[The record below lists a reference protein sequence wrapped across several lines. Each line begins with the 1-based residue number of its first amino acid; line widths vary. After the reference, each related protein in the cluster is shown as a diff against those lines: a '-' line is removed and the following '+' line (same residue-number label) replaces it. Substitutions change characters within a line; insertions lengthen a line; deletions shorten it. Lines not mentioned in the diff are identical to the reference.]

1 MPVYRDKQRDTWYVS
16 YSFKDL
22 PTGSFKHK
30 TKRGFKT
37 AKAAKEWER
46 QAYGQNQVSR
56 PKTFEDVV
64 TEWETNNQASQES
77 RRHYTEH
84 IKFRTGSIN
93 QKRIDDISVQDL
105 ILWRNALISMDY
117 STKTKNDTITF
128 VRGVLAFA
136 AMLYGVPNSG
146 VALKRIKKTDEE
158 IMAEMNI
165 WSPAEFNQ
173 FIAYV
178 EEPVYR
184 TYFKFLFWTGCRRGE
199 ALALQKPDVHDSKVY
214 IHYSQRTKKVG
225 LKPTKTKQNRWITLD
240 NSLAADISELLKH
253 DTECTYVFSLNG
265 GSLSPTQID
274 ETFKKAI
281 KDSGVK
287 KIRIHDLRHSHA
299 SWLINNGVNI
309 VAVSKRLGH
318 ATIDQTLKT
327 YTHLI
332 QQSDDKM
339 MEFINQSVRQ
349 I

>member
-37 AKAAKEWER
+37 SKAAKEWER
-46 QAYGQNQVSR
+46 QSHCQSSTGQS
-56 PKTFEDVV
+56 KTFEDVV
-64 TEWETNNQASQES
+64 IEWETNNQASSES
-77 RRHYTEH
+77 RRHYSEH
-84 IKFRTGSIN
+84 LKFRTGGLN
-93 QKRIDDISVQDL
+93 TKRIADISIPDL
-105 ILWRNALISMDY
+105 ILWRNGLIATDY

-136 AMLYGVPNSG
+136 SMLYGVPNHG

-158 IMAEMNI
+158 IMSEMDI
-165 WSPAEFNQ
+165 WSPEEFNQ
-173 FIAYV
+173 FLSCV
-178 EEPVYR
+178 EDE
-184 TYFKFLFWTGCRRGE
+184 TYKIFFRFLFWTGCRRGE
-199 ALALQKPDVHDSKVY
+199 AMALQKTDVHDSKVY

-240 NSLAADISELLKH
+240 DRLAADISELMQV
-253 DTECTYVFSLNG
+253 DSQCTYVFSHKG
-265 GSLSPTQID
+265 EPISASLID
-274 ETFKKAI
+274 AAFKKAI
-281 KDSGVK
+281 DISGVK
-287 KIRIHDLRHSHA
+287 RIRIHDLRHSHA

-318 ATIDQTLKT
+318 ATTDQTLKT

-332 QQSDDKM
+332 QQSDEKM
-339 MEFINQSVRQ
+339 MEFINQSVGQ

>member
-37 AKAAKEWER
+37 SKAAKEWER
-46 QAYGQNQVSR
+46 QSYGTNQSGQS
-56 PKTFEDVV
+56 KTFEDVV
-64 TEWETNNQASQES
+64 TEWETNNQASSES
-77 RRHYTEH
+77 RRHYSEH
-84 IKFRTGSIN
+84 LKYRTYGLN
-93 QKRIDDISVQDL
+93 RKRVNDISIPDL
-105 ILWRNALISMDY
+105 ILWRNSLIAMDY

-136 AMLYGVPNSG
+136 SMLYGVPNNG

-158 IMAEMNI
+158 IMTEMDI
-165 WSPAEFNQ
+165 WSPDEFNK
-173 FIAYV
+173 FLSAV
-178 EEPVYR
+178 ENPEYKLFFR
-184 TYFKFLFWTGCRRGE
+184 FLFWTGCRRGE
-199 ALALQKPDVHDSKVY
+199 AMALQKADVHDSKVY

-240 NSLAADISELLKH
+240 DKLAVDISELMKM
-253 DTECTYVFSLNG
+253 DPQSTYVFSHKG
-265 GSLSPTQID
+265 EAISATMID
-274 ETFKKAI
+274 QAFKKAI
-281 KDSGVK
+281 DISGVK
-287 KIRIHDLRHSHA
+287 RIRIHDLRHSHA

-318 ATIDQTLKT
+318 ATTDQTLKT

-332 QQSDDKM
+332 QQSDEKM
-339 MEFINQSVRQ
+339 MQFINQSVGQ